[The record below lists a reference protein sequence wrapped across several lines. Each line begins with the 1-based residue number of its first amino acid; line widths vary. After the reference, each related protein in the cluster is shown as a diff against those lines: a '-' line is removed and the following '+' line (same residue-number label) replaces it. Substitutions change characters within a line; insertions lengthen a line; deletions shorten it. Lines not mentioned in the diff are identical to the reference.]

1 MGKIKD
7 KLDKYKWWFCGAVV
21 CGTCLYLANTSEFKK
36 EQPKKD
42 NTQIVNPRVNKGI
55 LSTPENLEDK
65 TKLIGYSMTDAFK
78 YGVINSINDYTKQA
92 PYKKDTV
99 NFSGDFNQL
108 ITYGYYQKINGKKH
122 VVISHINPDTLSIP
136 NASPFM
142 KRMIVSFAKYHND
155 ENEVSKIKAHE
166 FWHQNNDPDIVN
178 GADIQLKNKTTRG
191 IFDYNMSAEEYAT
204 LIGHDEM
211 SCRINGLLSLREQY
225 KKNMNLSIFKGEY
238 KFYGDAVRSG
248 QINPLSSDSIQNR
261 SEQLFI
267 VSAIHDQWETTNK
280 YNYEDYTVAK
290 LNEHKPMDENRKNE
304 YNDALNHA
312 YTFIWDGKLVNMN
325 FISDSTLSEIELT
338 EREQEA
344 VKQRQALEKCTQNK
358 EEHNQNKETEL
369 SLIQAKALQQAKYSR

>member
-1 MGKIKD
+1 
-7 KLDKYKWWFCGAVV
+7 
-21 CGTCLYLANTSEFKK
+21 
-36 EQPKKD
+36 
-42 NTQIVNPRVNKGI
+42 
-55 LSTPENLEDK
+55 
-65 TKLIGYSMTDAFK
+65 
-78 YGVINSINDYTKQA
+78 
-92 PYKKDTV
+92 
-99 NFSGDFNQL
+99 
-108 ITYGYYQKINGKKH
+108 
-122 VVISHINPDTLSIP
+122 
-136 NASPFM
+136 
-142 KRMIVSFAKYHND
+142 
-155 ENEVSKIKAHE
+155 
-166 FWHQNNDPDIVN
+166 
-178 GADIQLKNKTTRG
+178 
-191 IFDYNMSAEEYAT
+191 MSAEEYAT

-290 LNEHKPMDENRKNE
+290 LNEHKPMDETRKNE